1 MKRLLTIVML
11 AAAWTAGAQ
20 GTTEAILGYN
30 ALNAVSGQ
38 ISGTA
43 GWSFEVTNAVTVTEL
58 GCIANVFTKNTDV
71 TEVQIGMWASSGTLL
86 ASSVIRP
93 TNSPVNLS
101 LYGEVTPV
109 LIGPGQTYYIGAYS
123 SGTFFLDVLPP
134 AAESSVTTSPVITSL
149 AAAYSSGGFL
159 SPLALPNTAG
169 AAFLGPNFLYTGV
182 PEPSAS
188 LLLGLG
194 AVFLAARRRIQR
206 R

>member
-1 MKRLLTIVML
+1 MKRLLTLVML
-11 AAAWTAGAQ
+11 ATAWTAGAQ

-38 ISGTA
+38 VSGTA

-71 TEVQIGMWASSGTLL
+71 TEVQIGLWASSGTLL
-86 ASSVIRP
+86 ASSIIRP

-109 LIGPGQTYYIGAYS
+109 AIGPGQTYYLGR
-123 SGTFFLDVLPP
+123 TP
-134 AAESSVTTSPVITSL
+134 AARSSWMSCP
-149 AAAYSSGGFL
+149 
-159 SPLALPNTAG
+159 
-169 AAFLGPNFLYTGV
+169 
-182 PEPSAS
+182 
-188 LLLGLG
+188 
-194 AVFLAARRRIQR
+194 RRRRARSPPR